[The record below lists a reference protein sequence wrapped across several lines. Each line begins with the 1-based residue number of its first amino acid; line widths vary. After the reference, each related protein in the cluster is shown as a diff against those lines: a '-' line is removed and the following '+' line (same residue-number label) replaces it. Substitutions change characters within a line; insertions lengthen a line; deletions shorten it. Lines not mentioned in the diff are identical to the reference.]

1 MKARLPQG
9 MGKGPSNQR
18 DMMRQ
23 VQKMQEDMQALQED
37 LESREYDVA
46 SGGGVCKIRING
58 KKEILSIELSPEIVD
73 PDDVE
78 TLQDVL
84 VAGVNEAIKR
94 VEDESSGEMQKLTG
108 SLNIPGLF

>member
-9 MGKGPSNQR
+9 MGKGPGSQR

-23 VQKMQEDMQALQED
+23 VQKMQEDMQALQTE
-37 LESREYDVA
+37 LEERTYDIA
-46 SGGGVCKIRING
+46 AGGGVCKIRING
-58 KKEILSIELSPEIVD
+58 KKEIESIEIDPVIVD

-78 TLQDVL
+78 TLQDIL
-84 VAGVNEAIKR
+84 VAGVNEAIRR
-94 VEDESSGEMQKLTG
+94 VEEESASEMNKLTG

>member
-9 MGKGPSNQR
+9 MGKGPGNQR

-23 VQKMQEDMQALQED
+23 VQKMQEDMQALQAD
-37 LESREYDVA
+37 LEERRYDIA
-46 SGGGVCKIRING
+46 AGGGVCKIRING
-58 KKEILSIELSPEIVD
+58 KKEIEAIEIDPVLLD

-84 VAGVNEAIKR
+84 VAGVNEAIRR
-94 VEDESSGEMQKLTG
+94 VEEESASEMNKITG
-108 SLNIPGLF
+108 SLSIPGLF